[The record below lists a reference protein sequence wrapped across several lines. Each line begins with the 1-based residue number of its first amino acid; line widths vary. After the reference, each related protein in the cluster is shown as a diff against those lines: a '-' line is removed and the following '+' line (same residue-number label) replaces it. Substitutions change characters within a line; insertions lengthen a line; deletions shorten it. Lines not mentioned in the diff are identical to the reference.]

1 MRVVC
6 PGCGASRDLEPA
18 VQVGD
23 LVSCVSCAGVVFRLL
38 QQDGAYL
45 LQEVPQ
51 ASCPQCATVVRLP
64 ETVHAGAT
72 FHHCGRAFVV
82 TYAYGTYALEPV
94 GEDETRPG
102 TSGGP

>member
-6 PGCGASRDLEPA
+6 PGCGESRDLEPA
-18 VQVGD
+18 VQVGE
-23 LVSCVSCAGVVFRLL
+23 LVSCVSCAGVVFRLT
-38 QQDGAYL
+38 QQGGEYL

-51 ASCPQCATVVRLP
+51 ASCPQCETVVRLP
-64 ETVHAGAT
+64 ETVQAGAT

-94 GEDETRPG
+94 GEDETLPK
-102 TSGGP
+102 TSGCP